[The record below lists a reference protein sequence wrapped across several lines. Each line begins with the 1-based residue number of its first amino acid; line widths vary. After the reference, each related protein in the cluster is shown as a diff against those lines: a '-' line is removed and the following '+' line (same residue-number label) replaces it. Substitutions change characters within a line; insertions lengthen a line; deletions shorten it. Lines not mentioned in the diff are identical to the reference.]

1 MKVIKFVAKS
11 NEEWRRER
19 CRSIGASQ
27 VPTLVGENPFQTPM
41 ELAVRMKEEMAGHF
55 DFTETPAMEMGHAIE
70 PGVAYMFARRSGKKI
85 IEASEAEYLL
95 RRDDLP
101 FMHCSPDRMYWITD
115 PKNGGKNN
123 EANKGVLECKYT
135 HRTIDP
141 EDIPISW
148 QFQLQTQMGIGGYKE
163 GHIAWICNSK
173 DWNKAFG
180 YARFEFNPEVFE
192 AVVDI
197 CKDFYED
204 CIVGDRIPDPVNV
217 RDVVSR
223 WPESVDGKVRTVTDD
238 VVATYR
244 RLKDKLVIADALNDE
259 IEELKDQLKLAFED
273 DEAIRDPLGNLLAT
287 YKSAAGRTTI
297 DSKLLK
303 EKFPQ
308 AYAECSKV
316 GKPSRTFR
324 LK

>member
-41 ELAVRMKEEMAGHF
+41 ELAMRMKEEMAGHF

-95 RRDDLP
+95 RRDDIP

-141 EDIPISW
+141 EDIPLSW

-204 CIVGDRIPDPVNV
+204 CIVGDKVPDPIAV
-217 RDVVSR
+217 RDVITR
-223 WPESVDGKVRTVTDD
+223 WPSSVEGKTREVD
-238 VVATYR
+238 AAAHSLWMQ
-244 RLKDKLVIADALNDE
+244 LKAKRDAIKEVQAEADELEDKL
-259 IEELKDQLKLAFED
+259 KLLFED
-273 DEAIRDPLGNLLAT
+273 DEALTFNGDILAT
-287 YKSAAGRTTI
+287 YRSTAGRTTI
-297 DSKLLK
+297 DSKKLK
-303 EKFPQ
+303 EKYPQ

-316 GKPSRTFR
+316 GNASRTFR